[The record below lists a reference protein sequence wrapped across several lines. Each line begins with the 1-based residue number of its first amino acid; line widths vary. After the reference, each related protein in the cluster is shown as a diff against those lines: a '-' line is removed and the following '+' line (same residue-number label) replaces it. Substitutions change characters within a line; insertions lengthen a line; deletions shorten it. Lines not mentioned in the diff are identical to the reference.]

1 MDDDNIKV
9 RRTAIIIISHLMLM
23 ELLKIDVSHIAKHI
37 NDSDIRIKVHVKIFF
52 IELYRKDP
60 QKLY

>member
-1 MDDDNIKV
+1 
-9 RRTAIIIISHLMLM
+9 MLM

-37 NDSDIRIKVHVKIFF
+37 NDSDSRIKVHVKIFF

-60 QKLY
+60 

>member
-60 QKLY
+60 